1 MIIFIIFY
9 VSWLLFLVL
18 SVLVMPGF
26 IPGVTLGQN
35 LAYSLPISW
44 ILSLLVMLIFYF
56 ATDNPNSKK
65 KKKE

>member
-1 MIIFIIFY
+1 
-9 VSWLLFLVL
+9 
-18 SVLVMPGF
+18 MPGF